1 MRLCVTNNVMRY
13 IEVLKIAA
21 ATLRKNRARTIL
33 TVLGVMI
40 GISSVTVIISTGNSI
55 EKLVY
60 DQMASFG
67 SDFIQTEVRVPKSS
81 GGVMSQ
87 AQGVVITTM
96 KDSDRKEILKLPN
109 ISQAYSAIT
118 AQELLSWQ
126 SEIKKTF
133 IYGVTADF
141 INIDSSEIEEGRFF
155 TDEED
160 NSLARVVVLGQ
171 EVKNDLFGSSPAV
184 GQNVKI
190 KNTNY
195 KVIGVMKPRGTVFFF
210 NMDEI
215 AYIPLQ
221 TTQKLILGVDY
232 IASVTAQA
240 IDADRIDETS
250 ETIRKLIR
258 ERHDITDPDKD
269 DFEVSSIADAQEM
282 MSTVIGGVTLLL
294 IALAAVSLI
303 VGGVGIMNI
312 MYATVAERTF
322 EIGLRK
328 SVGAPKHTIMQ
339 QFLTE
344 AILITFLGGIFG
356 IVFGLVL
363 IYVIYLLANYY
374 NLDWSLTI
382 SPMGIFLALSFS
394 IAVGL
399 IFGLYPAK
407 RAADLDPIAAL
418 RKE

>member
-1 MRLCVTNNVMRY
+1 MKYRD
-13 IEVLKIAA
+13 VLRISI
-21 ATLRKNRARTIL
+21 ATLRKNRIRTAL

-40 GISSVTVIISTGNSI
+40 GISSVTVIVSAGDSI
-55 EKLVY
+55 KALVY
-60 DQMASFG
+60 DQIASFG
-67 SDFIQTEVRVPKSS
+67 SDFIQSEVRVPKTS
-81 GGVMSQ
+81 GGTISQ

-109 ISQAYSAIT
+109 VSRAYSAIT

-126 SEIKKTF
+126 GEIKRSL

-141 INIDSSEIEEGRFF
+141 INIDSSEIGEGRFF

-160 NSLARVVVLGQ
+160 NSLAKVIILGQ

-184 GQNVKI
+184 GQNVKV
-190 KNTNY
+190 KNANY

-210 NMDEI
+210 NMDEL

-232 IASVTAQA
+232 VGSITSQVADASK
-240 IDADRIDETS
+240 IDETS
-250 ETIRKLIR
+250 DAIRSVLR
-258 ERHDITDPDKD
+258 ERHDISDPNKD
-269 DFEVSSIADAQEM
+269 DFEVSSMADAQKM
-282 MSTVIGGVTLLL
+282 MDTVIGGVTLLL

-328 SVGAPKHTIMQ
+328 SVGAQKHSIMQ

-344 AILITFLGGIFG
+344 AILITFLGGVFG
-356 IVFGLVL
+356 IIFGLVL
-363 IYVIYLLANYY
+363 IYLIYLIANYY
-374 NLDWSLTI
+374 NLDWSLAI
-382 SPMGIFLALSFS
+382 SPIGIVLALSFS

-407 RAADLDPIAAL
+407 RAADLDPIVAL